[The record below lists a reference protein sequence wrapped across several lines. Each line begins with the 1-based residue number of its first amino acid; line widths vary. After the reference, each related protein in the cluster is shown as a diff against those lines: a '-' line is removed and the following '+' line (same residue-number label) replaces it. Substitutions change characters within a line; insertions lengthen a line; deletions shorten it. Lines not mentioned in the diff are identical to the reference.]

1 MGFIYIL
8 LCIFLS
14 IIQIYY
20 VNYLLRITNP
30 YNSIIHFFLSYQIIF
45 LQLIP
50 LILNLLL
57 LDFDKSSEY
66 LLYAYLI
73 NGLYF
78 LVFLFYFNRYTISHN
93 FISNGLSNKKLFLI
107 LTAANLY
114 NILTYLNYLQIIA
127 IDLERLL
134 FPFFGLL
141 SGLSKVAPFIA
152 MVYFYD
158 RKFYIKFYTIL
169 SIFLYFMAISGT
181 GMRSLLVMP
190 IFYLIFY
197 YQKISYVK
205 KLLILILL
213 TLFFIPISGFYKNLR
228 LNSED
233 KGSQL
238 VITGVSEFIEE
249 LSFRLGENNKIS
261 SGIVE
266 MIGRDGPVGSEPLI
280 SSALSIIP
288 SFYFEDGKP
297 WPGSY
302 DGTSFGILARQAHEF
317 VYGAIWNMSE
327 YMYTLHPFWEFGLA
341 YFFLNIFLTILWI
354 LCIERIAWRIGD
366 KVGLIIICSFIPF
379 TYSVVI
385 QPIVLIFQTMAYITI
400 PGVFFFIIY
409 KFFMIAVKCIKTCIK

>member
-1 MGFIYIL
+1 
-8 LCIFLS
+8 
-14 IIQIYY
+14 
-20 VNYLLRITNP
+20 
-30 YNSIIHFFLSYQIIF
+30 
-45 LQLIP
+45 
-50 LILNLLL
+50 
-57 LDFDKSSEY
+57 
-66 LLYAYLI
+66 
-73 NGLYF
+73 
-78 LVFLFYFNRYTISHN
+78 
-93 FISNGLSNKKLFLI
+93 
-107 LTAANLY
+107 
-114 NILTYLNYLQIIA
+114 LQIIA